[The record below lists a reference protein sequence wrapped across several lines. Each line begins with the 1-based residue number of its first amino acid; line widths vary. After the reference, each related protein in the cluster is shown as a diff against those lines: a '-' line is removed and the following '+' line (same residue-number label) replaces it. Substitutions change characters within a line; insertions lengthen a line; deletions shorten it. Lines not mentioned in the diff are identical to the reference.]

1 MAKAKKPKGWKAFDV
16 LARLLVGVP
25 KGEADQQ
32 VAKSKSDRLRRRK
45 IRASKKK

>member
-1 MAKAKKPKGWKAFDV
+1 MPKNKKPKGWKAFDA
-16 LARLLVGVP
+16 LARLLVSVP

-45 IRASKKK
+45 IRASKKI